1 METTLAPRLGD
12 GQNLRGRTDG
22 SVEARDR
29 ARSRRARALSTA
41 RLRTLSSDGDPAWK
55 TPSYTAPFVSCGGGS
70 AADGGGNRRQR
81 ARGASARGKI
91 RFIRSLDDDVLIGS
105 RGRTRRDAHRDFDL
119 VPDEDL
125 RHEREALAR
134 GGERRR
140 GHGVREEG
148 ARPRFSERD
157 VGRTIDRRSVYG
169 SLVRARN
176 GEIARRERGHRAR
189 VRRVDGRRARVE
201 KRPYAPL
208 SRDARSRARG
218 TDGGREARLHT
229 PHVTYCLTVDCT
241 YKPSFLYFST
251 LPRSSSSRSSPP
263 SSRSDPASRP
273 DVR

>member
-157 VGRTIDRRSVYG
+157 VGRTIRSIV
-169 SLVRARN
+169 
-176 GEIARRERGHRAR
+176 
-189 VRRVDGRRARVE
+189 GRCMG
-201 KRPYAPL
+201 PW
-208 SRDARSRARG
+208 SARG
-218 TDGGREARLHT
+218 TGRSRVARGVTARVCVASMDGVRALRNDRTHPSPATPALARVGGREARPHT
-229 PHVTYCLTVDCT
+229 PHVTLLFNC
-241 YKPSFLYFST
+241 
-251 LPRSSSSRSSPP
+251 
-263 SSRSDPASRP
+263 
-273 DVR
+273 